1 MKHVINLLNLA
12 LAFASVFYTVYYM
25 SAGDVCRTIVGC
37 TMMLMW
43 FWIFRKEK

>member
-1 MKHVINLLNLA
+1 MKHIINLLNLA

-25 SAGDVCRTIVGC
+25 DAGDVCRTIVGC

-43 FWIFRKEK
+43 FWIFGREK